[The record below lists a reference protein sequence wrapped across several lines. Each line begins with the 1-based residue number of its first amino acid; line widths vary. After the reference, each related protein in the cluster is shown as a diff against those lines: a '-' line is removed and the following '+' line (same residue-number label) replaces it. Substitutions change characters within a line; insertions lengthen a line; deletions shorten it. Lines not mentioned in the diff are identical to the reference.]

1 MPVDRSG
8 YDAILLTGGSARRLG
23 GQDKPKLD
31 VGGVPIVARVAKA
44 VTGAHR
50 LIVVGPAPDGFVPD
64 VLTRE
69 EPAGGGPVAAM
80 AAGITHVSADFVAV
94 LAGDLP
100 FLTAQAVDRLH
111 AAVAALDVA
120 LLVDDDGRD
129 QLLCAVWRTGVL
141 RSVLAGRSGGSVRA
155 LFAAVPPERIE
166 RVAAPRSADPPPWF
180 DCDTEEDLASARHW
194 TTREKTTREKGSA

>member
-1 MPVDRSG
+1 MYNRG

-23 GQDKPKLD
+23 GKDKPALD
-31 VGGVPIVARVAKA
+31 VGGVPLAARVAKA
-44 VTGAHR
+44 AAGAHR

-69 EPAGGGPVAAM
+69 EPAGGGPVAAL
-80 AAGITHVSADFVAV
+80 AAGITQVSADFVAV

-100 FLTAQAVDRLH
+100 FLTAGVVDRLH

-155 LFAAVPPERIE
+155 LLAAVPPERVE
-166 RVAAPRSADPPPWF
+166 RLAATRSADPPPWF
-180 DCDTEEDLASARHW
+180 DCDTEEDLASARNW
-194 TTREKTTREKGSA
+194 TAREKTAREKGSA